1 MRQGCVLSR
10 KIERGYLR
18 TLKISQT
25 QLFDDFRRVF
35 DGPEIIHITIAK
47 GSFTVLYHMIFDCC
61 ESGCYMLR

>member
-1 MRQGCVLSR
+1 M
-10 KIERGYLR
+10 
-18 TLKISQT
+18 SQT

-47 GSFTVLYHMIFDCC
+47 GSFTVLYNMIFESS